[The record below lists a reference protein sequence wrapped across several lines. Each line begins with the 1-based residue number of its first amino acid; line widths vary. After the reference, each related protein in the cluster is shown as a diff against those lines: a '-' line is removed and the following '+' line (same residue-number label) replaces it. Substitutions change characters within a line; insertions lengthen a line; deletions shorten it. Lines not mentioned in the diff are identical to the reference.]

1 MKQAKPMKYYS
12 RTDRQSDYVDVK
24 PGVALMP
31 REIFAGHD
39 ELLAAYDEM
48 VTLNEAV
55 RTHQRESGKKRAEAD
70 QASLKYK
77 ADVKAALSAGKDP
90 SKIKNTEPQLRA
102 EAEAHARFAAE
113 SEAEQRDAGRQL
125 GELVQAHGA
134 GCFDA
139 LEAKMQQASDD
150 ITAAVAA
157 LRIAWQTWGEAW
169 GVRQHISRIVHQGGG
184 GQHFVGP
191 TIPAGVATAL
201 GTVTETLDELKQL
214 KADEQELTRWR
225 RQEAEAQAAVARFAH
240 TGSYVENGEA

>member
-1 MKQAKPMKYYS
+1 MDRMPTMKHFIRKQDLLPADYS
-12 RTDRQSDYVDVK
+12 
-24 PGVALMP
+24 PNAALPP
-31 REIFAGHD
+31 RDTFAGQPQV
-39 ELLAAYDEM
+39 LAAYD
-48 VTLNEAV
+48 TFLRLREARARHLQAEQEKRDAANHAAEDYQAKV
-55 RTHQRESGKKRAEAD
+55 QEALRQGADPGK
-70 QASLKYK
+70 
-77 ADVKAALSAGKDP
+77 VKNL
-90 SKIKNTEPQLRA
+90 EPQLRA